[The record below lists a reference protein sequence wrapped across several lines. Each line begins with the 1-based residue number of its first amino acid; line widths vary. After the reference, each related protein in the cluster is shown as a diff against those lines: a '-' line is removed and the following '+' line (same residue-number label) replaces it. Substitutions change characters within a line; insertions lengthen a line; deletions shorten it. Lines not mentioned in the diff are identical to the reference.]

1 MLVDMEFEI
10 LEEKENV
17 FLKRREIK
25 LNIKHPNLPTPKKE
39 DLVKEIS
46 SKYSVPGEKI
56 AIDYIF
62 TKKGVP
68 ESLAKVKIYQ
78 EAPKKVEV
86 RKDETQ
92 TS

>member
-1 MLVDMEFEI
+1 
-10 LEEKENV
+10 
-17 FLKRREIK
+17 
-25 LNIKHPNLPTPKKE
+25 
-39 DLVKEIS
+39 VKEIS

-92 TS
+92 AS